1 MTTPYVPAVPLSP
14 TRGLYN
20 SVAAVLRLTPTLQAG
35 GGMSVAWTQ
44 LEVVL
49 DPYVVTPGLLA
60 CRLDLQFIRPGK
72 DAQMPLVAGRAP
84 DRTGLLFYDMP
95 VDMNGKPLILAGD
108 RFQMVSGPIL
118 GMFEM
123 RQIPEMAQSYTGAA
137 HAENQV
143 IEVSQALQS
152 GGYTP
157 FPGGAP

>member
-35 GGMSVAWTQ
+35 GGMSVAWAQVTDI
-44 LEVVL
+44 L
-49 DPYVVTPGLLA
+49 DPYVVTPGLIA

-72 DAQMPLVAGRAP
+72 DAPMPLAAGRAP
-84 DRTGLLFYDMP
+84 DRVGLLFYDMP
-95 VDMNGKPLILAGD
+95 TDPSGLPLVKAGD
-108 RFQMVSGPIL
+108 RFQMVSGPIF
-118 GMFEM
+118 GVFEM
-123 RQIPEMAQSYTGAA
+123 RQVPEMAQSYTGAA

-143 IEVSQALQS
+143 VEVAQS
-152 GGYTP
+152 LAPGSYTP